1 MSFVLIFLPCSS
13 SYSCSCSYSNTCLV
27 KHMSRGELEV
37 RCMTRSQYGW
47 LDLFHLIF
55 HSLNVVTFNIYPR
68 VFSFHFENSLRKKRN
83 DVDVKFV
90 LFYMYTQLNGNGR
103 ELNCKRYQCEIVK
116 CILAETKPEN
126 VKSFHH
132 RILDLFG
139 NMCTN
144 CDYLQYYRFRAC
156 GFMRRFKER
165 RN

>member
-1 MSFVLIFLPCSS
+1 
-13 SYSCSCSYSNTCLV
+13 
-27 KHMSRGELEV
+27 
-37 RCMTRSQYGW
+37 
-47 LDLFHLIF
+47 
-55 HSLNVVTFNIYPR
+55 
-68 VFSFHFENSLRKKRN
+68 
-83 DVDVKFV
+83 
-90 LFYMYTQLNGNGR
+90 MYTQLNGNGR
-103 ELNCKRYQCEIVK
+103 EVNCKRYQCEIVK

-165 RN
+165 RNLRERHILSRAYENQEWKIDYENGEE